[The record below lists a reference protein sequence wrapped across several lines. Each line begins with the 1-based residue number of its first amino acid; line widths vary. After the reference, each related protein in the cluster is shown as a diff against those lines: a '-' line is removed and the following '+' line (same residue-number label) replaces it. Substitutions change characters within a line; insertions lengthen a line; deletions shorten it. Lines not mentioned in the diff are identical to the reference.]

1 MAAAAWHCILAP
13 PLKSESGSQVSEP
26 RDLQMSSWQAGG
38 PGESPSVLSLSG
50 ASSFPVHVPDPW
62 SLSSVLSLLSFPGTA
77 IHDYLL
83 RNTVDANHSPSLFL
97 SSASQVQW
105 F

>member
-50 ASSFPVHVPDPW
+50 ASSFPVRVPAHW
-62 SLSSVLSLLSFPGTA
+62 SLSSAISLLSFPGTA

-83 RNTVDANHSPSLFL
+83 RNTADPNHSPSLFV